1 MLPPGISPRPARS
14 LPALR
19 PVLLLALVV
28 AMTGGLLALASPT
41 SATGAALPAG
51 PATTSPARANPGL
64 PLPERCLVRPGKC
77 EIGRQV
83 PGAPTLV
90 LWGDSHAWQHLRGIQ
105 QATAAP
111 RRHVNLVVFLYGG
124 CPPMDRGLTPAQVRR
139 AGACDQTNARALTYV
154 QRLQRQGRPYRVLI
168 GSGWEIFRYALDPL
182 SADAAGWRQP
192 TSDSVANAARLGR
205 TGTPALFRTLGRMG
219 APVDLIGQMV
229 TVPTNAPACA
239 RGFDPYRCD
248 LPRSAALAHFGE
260 NLREIRR
267 LRGMLTRPALV
278 VQPSR
283 LLCTARTCRSN
294 LGGASVYANPAH
306 ITKPVAGRL
315 QRYFAPVVTRLLTSA
330 R

>member
-1 MLPPGISPRPARS
+1 MLPPGTSPRPAP
-14 LPALR
+14 LVLAL
-19 PVLLLALVV
+19 VLAMTGVLLALTTPTV
-28 AMTGGLLALASPT
+28 AAAAAPSASPPAPNA
-41 SATGAALPAG
+41 SA
-51 PATTSPARANPGL
+51 ARANPGL

-182 SADAAGWRQP
+182 AADAAGWRQP
-192 TSDSVANAARLGR
+192 TSESVANAARLGR

-219 APVDLIGQMV
+219 AHVDLIGQMV
-229 TVPTNAPACA
+229 TVPTNAPSCA